1 MFDRSTRRIQS
12 TSELIH
18 IKNEQFHL
26 QIQLLIILIYCPIKM
41 SSHHALKREVLREY
55 PDTIL
60 TRVLIWFLLK
70 FYWVQCWYAY
80 TTGIKYNTCIVGSR
94 RLSFLDTLMVCN
106 FLWGGYTK
114 YFIWSGRGNIGWES
128 AQLNIWTEAF
138 TKYRSSPSELMSGN
152 LLSAS
157 TSSSN

>member
-18 IKNEQFHL
+18 IKHEQFHL

-60 TRVLIWFLLK
+60 TRVLI
-70 FYWVQCWYAY
+70 
-80 TTGIKYNTCIVGSR
+80 
-94 RLSFLDTLMVCN
+94 
-106 FLWGGYTK
+106 
-114 YFIWSGRGNIGWES
+114 
-128 AQLNIWTEAF
+128 
-138 TKYRSSPSELMSGN
+138 
-152 LLSAS
+152 
-157 TSSSN
+157 